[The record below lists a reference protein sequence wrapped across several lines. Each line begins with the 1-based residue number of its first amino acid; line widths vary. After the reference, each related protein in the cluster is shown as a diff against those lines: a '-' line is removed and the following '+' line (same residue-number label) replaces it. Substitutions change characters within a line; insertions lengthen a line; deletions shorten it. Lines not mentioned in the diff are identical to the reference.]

1 MTLHQATR
9 SRKLVELFYNAGHII
24 SYSQILKYDTAMAE
38 DTFKNLDP
46 QSGAVVPK
54 NLVSGR
60 FVHFSGDN
68 IDIDDSTL
76 NGKNT
81 FHATQLAAWQRG
93 PAEASAL
100 NGIEPSIKTTL
111 SIPPALE
118 KIQQPNLT
126 KGAINP
132 DFGNVKLVWFKRE
145 QSASLLDSCKALD
158 LAFLLSRQS
167 EEKRPS
173 WTSFNQSH
181 SIMPGEEPPQT
192 TVGYMPIIL
201 APAHELSTLNILVLK
216 AQHVAEALGNRYTV
230 ITVDQALYP
239 QLMELK

>member
-9 SRKLVELFYNAGHII
+9 SRKLVELFHNAGHII
-24 SYSQILKYDTAMAE
+24 SYSQILQYDTAMAE
-38 DTFKNLDP
+38 DTLKNLDP

-100 NGIEPSIKTTL
+100 
-111 SIPPALE
+111 
-118 KIQQPNLT
+118 
-126 KGAINP
+126 
-132 DFGNVKLVWFKRE
+132 
-145 QSASLLDSCKALD
+145 
-158 LAFLLSRQS
+158 
-167 EEKRPS
+167 
-173 WTSFNQSH
+173 
-181 SIMPGEEPPQT
+181 
-192 TVGYMPIIL
+192 
-201 APAHELSTLNILVLK
+201 
-216 AQHVAEALGNRYTV
+216 
-230 ITVDQALYP
+230 
-239 QLMELK
+239 ME